1 MAGIGFELRKYLNDD
16 TFTGSAKAYGFAGLI
31 SAGPWVLSILG
42 VMLIGIVAV
51 SYALVDAQVRQFTTS
66 VTWLMGASLIL
77 TGLLQLMFTRFVA
90 DRLFERQFDIINSNL
105 FGALLLSVITSV
117 VVGGILA
124 LTLFDESL
132 AYEVLMIANFSALSA
147 VWIAVI
153 FVAGLRR
160 FKIILWTFAIA
171 YSVTVL
177 LSFVFM
183 SAGLEGLLLGLFIGH
198 VVLVFMMVGAIVPEY
213 PVNGRVRWDFLRL
226 PNIHPMLI
234 GVGFFYNLGIWADK
248 IIFWLH
254 PDTSEMVIGP
264 LRTSIIYDL
273 PIFLAYLSIIPGMAV
288 FLLTIETEFAEAY
301 EGFFAA
307 VRGNASL
314 KEIEQLGNAMVVAV
328 REGLFQIVRVQGI
341 TVLLLY
347 VLGPSIV
354 KWLELPEKFVHLYY
368 VDLVGVAAQVLM
380 LAVLNVAFY
389 LDKLKDALALTFFMF
404 VTNAL
409 FTWLSIQWGPVYFG
423 YGFGVSMAL
432 TACLGVVLIGRELD
446 SIEFHTFMRERR
458 NDKAPAPLVE
468 ESV

>member
-16 TFTGSAKAYGFAGLI
+16 TFTGSMKAYGFAGLI

-51 SYALVDAQVRQFTTS
+51 SYALVDEQVRQFTTS

-77 TGLLQLMFTRFVA
+77 TGFLQLMFTRFVA
-90 DRLFERQFDIINSNL
+90 DRHYEREFEIINANF
-105 FGALLLSVITSV
+105 FGALVLTIVTSAV
-117 VVGGILA
+117 LGIVLA
-124 LTLFDESL
+124 FTLFHESL
-132 AYEVLMIANFSALSA
+132 AYEVLMIANFCALSA

-160 FKIILWTFAIA
+160 FKIILWTFGIA
-171 YSVTVL
+171 YAITVVMSL
-177 LSFVFM
+177 LFM

-198 VVLVFMMVGAIVPEY
+198 VSLVFLMVGAIVPEY
-213 PVNGRVRWDFLRL
+213 PVVGKVRWDFLSL
-226 PNIHPMLI
+226 PKIHPMLI
-234 GVGFFYNLGIWADK
+234 WVGFFYNLGIWSDK

-254 PDTSEMVIGP
+254 PDTSEFVIGP
-264 LRTSIIYDL
+264 LRTSVIYDL

-314 KEIEQLGNAMVVAV
+314 QEIELLGNAMVVAV

-341 TVLLLY
+341 TILLLY

-354 KWLELPEKFVHLYY
+354 KWLELPDKFVHLYY
-368 VDLVGVAAQVLM
+368 VDLVGVGAQVLM

-389 LDKLKDALALTFFMF
+389 LDKLKEALLLTAFMF

-432 TACLGVVLIGRELD
+432 TALLGVVLVGRELD
-446 SIEFHTFMRERR
+446 SIEFHTFMRER
-458 NDKAPAPLVE
+458 KIPTAAASISGSE
-468 ESV
+468 A

>member
-1 MAGIGFELRKYLNDD
+1 MAGIGF
-16 TFTGSAKAYGFAGLI
+16 FAGLI

-51 SYALVDAQVRQFTTS
+51 SYALVDEQVRQFTTS

-77 TGLLQLMFTRFVA
+77 TGFLQLMFTRFVA
-90 DRLFERQFDIINSNL
+90 DRHYEREFEIINANF
-105 FGALLLSVITSV
+105 FGALVLTIVTSAV
-117 VVGGILA
+117 LGIVLA
-124 LTLFDESL
+124 FTLFHESL
-132 AYEVLMIANFSALSA
+132 AYEVLMIANFCALSA

-160 FKIILWTFAIA
+160 FKIILWTFGIA
-171 YSVTVL
+171 YAITVVMSL
-177 LSFVFM
+177 LFM

-198 VVLVFMMVGAIVPEY
+198 VSLVFLMVGAIVPEY
-213 PVNGRVRWDFLRL
+213 PVVGKVRWDFLSL
-226 PNIHPMLI
+226 PKIHPMLI
-234 GVGFFYNLGIWADK
+234 WVGFFYNLGIWSDK
-248 IIFWLH
+248 LIFWLH
-254 PDTSEMVIGP
+254 PDTSEFVIGP
-264 LRTSIIYDL
+264 LRTSVIYDL

-314 KEIEQLGNAMVVAV
+314 QEIELLGNAMVVAV

-341 TVLLLY
+341 TILLLY

-354 KWLELPEKFVHLYY
+354 KWLELPDKFVHLYY
-368 VDLVGVAAQVLM
+368 VDLVGVGAQVLM

-389 LDKLKDALALTFFMF
+389 LDKLKEALLLTAFMF

-432 TACLGVVLIGRELD
+432 TALLGVVLVGRELD
-446 SIEFHTFMRERR
+446 SIEFHTFMRER
-458 NDKAPAPLVE
+458 KIPTAAPSITGSEA
-468 ESV
+468 

>member
-1 MAGIGFELRKYLNDD
+1 MAGIGFELRKYLKDD

-51 SYALVDAQVRQFTTS
+51 SMSLIDDEVRQFTTS

-90 DRLFERQFDIINSNL
+90 DRLYEDQIEIINSNL
-105 FGALLLSVITSV
+105 FGALLLSVLASV
-117 VVGGILA
+117 VVGGVLA
-124 LTLFDESL
+124 FTLFEESL
-132 AYEVLMIANFSALSA
+132 AYEVLMIANLAALSA

-171 YSVTVL
+171 YAVTVAMSL
-177 LSFVFM
+177 AFM
-183 SAGLEGLLLGLFIGH
+183 SQGLEGLLLGLFIGH
-198 VVLVFMMVGAIVPEY
+198 VLLVFMMVGAIVPEY
-213 PVNGRVRWDFLRL
+213 PVVGKVRWDFLSL
-226 PNIHPMLI
+226 PKIHPILI
-234 GVGFFYNLGIWADK
+234 WVGLFYNLGIWIDK
-248 IIFWLH
+248 VIFWLH
-254 PDTSEMVIGP
+254 PDTSEFVIGP

-314 KEIEQLGNAMVVAV
+314 QEIEQLGNAMVVAV
-328 REGLFQIVRVQGI
+328 REGLFQIVRVQGV

-389 LDKLKDALALTFFMF
+389 LDKLKEALTLTVFMF
-404 VTNAL
+404 VSNAL

-432 TACLGVVLIGRELD
+432 TALLGVVMVGRELD
-446 SIEFHTFMRERR
+446 NIEFHTFMRQRKIR
-458 NDKAPAPLVE
+458 
-468 ESV
+468 SVQPILSEGEV

>member
-16 TFTGSAKAYGFAGLI
+16 TFTGSMKAYGFAGLI

-51 SYALVDAQVRQFTTS
+51 SYALVDEQVRQFTTS

-77 TGLLQLMFTRFVA
+77 TGFLQLMFTRFVA
-90 DRLFERQFDIINSNL
+90 DRHYEREFEIINANF
-105 FGALLLSVITSV
+105 FGALVLTIITSAV
-117 VVGGILA
+117 LGIVLA
-124 LTLFDESL
+124 FTLFHESL
-132 AYEVLMIANFSALSA
+132 AYEVLMIANFCALSA

-160 FKIILWTFAIA
+160 FKIILWTFGIA
-171 YSVTVL
+171 YAITVVMSL
-177 LSFVFM
+177 LFM

-198 VVLVFMMVGAIVPEY
+198 VSLVFLMVGAIVPEY
-213 PVNGRVRWDFLRL
+213 PVVGKVRWDFLSL
-226 PNIHPMLI
+226 PKIHPMLI
-234 GVGFFYNLGIWADK
+234 WVGFFYNLGIWSDK

-254 PDTSEMVIGP
+254 PDTSEFVIGP
-264 LRTSIIYDL
+264 LRTSVIYDL

-314 KEIEQLGNAMVVAV
+314 QEIELLGNAMVVAV

-341 TVLLLY
+341 TILLLY

-354 KWLELPEKFVHLYY
+354 KWLELPDKFVHLYY
-368 VDLVGVAAQVLM
+368 VDLVGVGAQVLM

-389 LDKLKDALALTFFMF
+389 LDKLKEALLLTAFMF

-432 TACLGVVLIGRELD
+432 TALLGVVLVGRELD
-446 SIEFHTFMRERR
+446 SIEFHTFMRER
-458 NDKAPAPLVE
+458 KIPTAAPSITGSEA
-468 ESV
+468 

>member
-16 TFTGSAKAYGFAGLI
+16 TFTGSMKAYGFAGLI

-51 SYALVDAQVRQFTTS
+51 SYALVDDQVRQFTTS

-77 TGLLQLMFTRFVA
+77 TGFLQLMFTRFVA
-90 DRLFERQFDIINSNL
+90 DRHYEREFDVINANF
-105 FGALLLSVITSV
+105 FGALLLTIFTSALIGAV
-117 VVGGILA
+117 LA
-124 LTLFDESL
+124 FTLFHESL

-160 FKIILWTFAIA
+160 FKIILWTFGIA
-171 YSVTVL
+171 YAITVAMSL
-177 LSFVFM
+177 LFM

-198 VVLVFMMVGAIVPEY
+198 VSLVFLMVGAIVPEY
-213 PVNGRVRWDFLRL
+213 PVVGKVRWDFLSL
-226 PNIHPMLI
+226 PKIHPMLI
-234 GVGFFYNLGIWADK
+234 WVGFFYNLGIWSDK
-248 IIFWLH
+248 LIFWLH
-254 PDTSEMVIGP
+254 PDTSEFVIGP
-264 LRTSIIYDL
+264 LRTSVIYDL

-314 KEIEQLGNAMVVAV
+314 QEIEMLGNAMVVAV

-341 TVLLLY
+341 TILLLY

-354 KWLELPEKFVHLYY
+354 KWLELPDKFVHLYY
-368 VDLVGVAAQVLM
+368 VDLVGVGAQVLM

-389 LDKLKDALALTFFMF
+389 LDKLKEALVLTAFMF

-432 TACLGVVLIGRELD
+432 TALLGVVLVGRELD
-446 SIEFHTFMRERR
+446 SIEFHTFMRER
-458 NDKAPAPLVE
+458 KTPTAAPQATGSE
-468 ESV
+468 A

>member
-16 TFTGSAKAYGFAGLI
+16 TFTGSMKAYGFAGLI
-31 SAGPWVLSILG
+31 SAGPWVLSIVG

-51 SYALVDAQVRQFTTS
+51 SFALVDEQVRQFTTS

-77 TGLLQLMFTRFVA
+77 TGFLQLMFTRFVA
-90 DRLFERQFDIINSNL
+90 DRHFEREFDIINANF
-105 FGALLLSVITSV
+105 FGALLLAIGASAVL
-117 VVGGILA
+117 GIVLA

-132 AYEVLMIANFSALSA
+132 AYEVLMIGNFSALSA

-160 FKIILWTFAIA
+160 FKIILWTFGIG
-171 YSVTVL
+171 YTVTVL
-177 LSFVFM
+177 LSLLFM

-198 VVLVFMMVGAIVPEY
+198 VTLAFLMVGAIVPEY
-213 PVNGRVRWDFLRL
+213 PVVGKVRWDFLSL
-226 PNIHPMLI
+226 PKIHPMLI
-234 GVGFFYNLGIWADK
+234 WVGFFYNLGIWSDK

-254 PDTSEMVIGP
+254 PDTSEFVIGP
-264 LRTSIIYDL
+264 LRTSLIYDL
-273 PIFLAYLSIIPGMAV
+273 PIFLAYISIIPGMAV

-314 KEIEQLGNAMVVAV
+314 QEIELLGNAMVVAV

-341 TVLLLY
+341 TILLLY

-354 KWLELPEKFVHLYY
+354 KWLELPDKFVHLYY
-368 VDLVGVAAQVLM
+368 VDLVGVGAQVLM

-389 LDKLKDALALTFFMF
+389 LDKLKEALVITAFMF

-432 TACLGVVLIGRELD
+432 TALVGVVLVGRELD
-446 SIEFHTFMRERR
+446 SIEFHTFMRERKIR
-458 NDKAPAPLVE
+458 STVPELSGE
-468 ESV
+468 EA

>member
-1 MAGIGFELRKYLNDD
+1 MAGIGFELRKYLDDD
-16 TFTGSAKAYGFAGLI
+16 TFTGSIKAYGFAGLI

-51 SYALVDAQVRQFTTS
+51 SFALVDDQVRQFTTS

-90 DRLFERQFDIINSNL
+90 DRHFERQFEIINANL
-105 FGALLLSVITSV
+105 FGALILV
-117 VVGGILA
+117 VVVSALIGATLA
-124 LTLFDESL
+124 LTLFEESL
-132 AYEVLMIANFSALSA
+132 AYEILMIANFSALSA

-160 FKIILWTFAIA
+160 FKIILWTFAVA
-171 YSVTVL
+171 YSITVAMSL
-177 LSFVFM
+177 LFM

-198 VVLVFMMVGAIVPEY
+198 VSLVFLMVGAIVPEY
-213 PVNGRVRWDFLRL
+213 PVVGGVRFDFLSL
-226 PNIHPMLI
+226 PKIHPTLI
-234 GVGFFYNLGIWADK
+234 WVGFFYNLGIWADK

-254 PDTSEMVIGP
+254 PDTSEYVIGP
-264 LRTSIIYDL
+264 LRTSLIYDL

-314 KEIEQLGNAMVVAV
+314 VEIEKLGNTMVVAV

-341 TVLLLY
+341 TVLILY

-389 LDKLKDALALTFFMF
+389 LDKLRDALALTVFMF

-409 FTWLSIQWGPVYFG
+409 FTWLSIQWGPVFFG
-423 YGFGVSMAL
+423 YGFGLSMAL
-432 TACLGVVLIGRELD
+432 TALLGVILIGRELD
-446 SIEFHTFMRERR
+446 NIEFHTFMRRR
-458 NDKAPAPLVE
+458 KPIAGAGLSE
-468 ESV
+468 GKL

>member
-16 TFTGSAKAYGFAGLI
+16 TFTGSMKAYGFAGLI

-42 VMLIGIVAV
+42 VMLIGVVAV
-51 SYALVDAQVRQFTTS
+51 SYALVDEQVRQFTTS

-77 TGLLQLMFTRFVA
+77 TGFLQLMFTRFVA
-90 DRLFERQFDIINSNL
+90 DRHYEREFEIINANF
-105 FGALLLSVITSV
+105 FGALLLTLITSAV
-117 VVGGILA
+117 IGAALA
-124 LTLFDESL
+124 VTLFHESL
-132 AYEVLMIANFSALSA
+132 AYEILMVANFCALSA

-160 FKIILWTFAIA
+160 FKIILWTFGIA
-171 YSVTVL
+171 YAITVVMSL
-177 LSFVFM
+177 MFM
-183 SAGLEGLLLGLFIGH
+183 SQGLEGLLFGLFIGH
-198 VVLVFMMVGAIVPEY
+198 VSLVFLMVGAIVPEY
-213 PVNGRVRWDFLRL
+213 PVVGKVRWDFLSL
-226 PNIHPMLI
+226 PKIHPALI
-234 GVGFFYNLGIWADK
+234 WVGFFYNLGIWSDK
-248 IIFWLH
+248 LIFWLH
-254 PDTSEMVIGP
+254 PDTSELVIGP
-264 LRTSIIYDL
+264 LRTSLIYDL

-314 KEIEQLGNAMVVAV
+314 QEIELLGNAMVVAV

-341 TVLLLY
+341 TILLLY

-368 VDLVGVAAQVLM
+368 VDLVGVGAQVLM

-389 LDKLKDALALTFFMF
+389 LDKLKEALILTFFMF
-404 VTNAL
+404 ATNTL

-432 TACLGVVLIGRELD
+432 TALLGVVLVGRELD
-446 SIEFHTFMRERR
+446 SIEFHTFMRER
-458 NDKAPAPLVE
+458 NLPKTTPSITGSEA
-468 ESV
+468 